1 MPRITPKT
9 RAGETWTESRYW
21 TFIRSALRQAWSKY
35 PVKYQVLNNNRRP
48 FTGEDKRTKW
58 EYQCAECGEWFKAK
72 EVQVDHIESAG
83 SLKSYEDLPDFVR
96 RLFCEADNLQVM
108 CKPCHKTKTQEER
121 KRK

>member
-1 MPRITPKT
+1 MPRITSKT

-35 PVKYQVLNNNRRP
+35 PVKYQVLNDNRRP

-58 EYQCAECGEWFKAK
+58 EYQCAECEKWFKSK

-121 KRK
+121 KRR

>member
-35 PVKYQVLNNNRRP
+35 PVKYQVLNDNRRP
-48 FTGEDKRTKW
+48 FTGTDKRTKW
-58 EYQCAECGEWFKAK
+58 EYQCAECKEWFKSK

-121 KRK
+121 KRR

>member
-48 FTGEDKRTKW
+48 FIGADKRTKW
-58 EYQCAECGEWFKAK
+58 EYQCAECKQWFKAK
-72 EVQVDHIESAG
+72 EVQVDHIKSAG

-121 KRK
+121 KRR

>member
-35 PVKYQVLNNNRRP
+35 PVKYQVLNDNRRP

>member
-35 PVKYQVLNNNRRP
+35 PVKYQVLNDNRRP

-58 EYQCAECGEWFKAK
+58 EYQCAECEKWFKSK

-121 KRK
+121 KRR